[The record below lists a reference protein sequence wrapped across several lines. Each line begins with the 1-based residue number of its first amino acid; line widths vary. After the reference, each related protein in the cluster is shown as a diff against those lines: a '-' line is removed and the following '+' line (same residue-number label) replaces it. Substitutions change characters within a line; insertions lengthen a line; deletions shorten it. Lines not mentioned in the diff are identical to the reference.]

1 MISLLKKIN
10 RFVKKRMSLLYIL
23 KVKIQANKVGKRLIV
38 NGKSSVTKQTIIGDF
53 VNFNGMT
60 VNGVGN
66 LSIGNYFHSGV
77 DCLIIT
83 SNHDYKGTKI
93 PYDDKNVKKSIVIED
108 FVWMGSKVIVLGNV
122 TIGEG
127 AIIQAGAVVVSD
139 VPKYAIVGG
148 NPAKVFMYRNEE
160 HFEELKN
167 KGKFF

>member
-1 MISLLKKIN
+1 MIYLLKKLNYSI
-10 RFVKKRMSLLYIL
+10 KKLFSFFYLQ
-23 KVKIQANKVGKRLIV
+23 KVKIQAKKVGSRLIV
-38 NGKSSVTKQTIIGDF
+38 NGKSNVTKQTIIGDY

-83 SNHDYKGTKI
+83 SNHDYKGSKI
-93 PYDDKNVKKSIVIED
+93 PYDEVNVKKSIVIED

-122 TIGEG
+122 KIGEG

-148 NPAKVFMYRNEE
+148 NPAKVFMYRNEND
-160 HFEELKN
+160 FNDLKS
-167 KGKFF
+167 KGRFF